1 MWKYRDCVGLAR
13 FQKEYVLG
21 EYANFFTLMCRRK
34 RSVCWES
41 IGIVLGVFGIMLR
54 CAETNCVNTDM
65 DYINTDIDKIYFL
78 VFPRSQ
84 TNACLEHISD
94 IPTLEGAYLCGSIG
108 IVLVWRAFKRN
119 MCWESKQTSS
129 H

>member
-1 MWKYRDCVGLAR
+1 M
-13 FQKEYVLG
+13 
-21 EYANFFTLMCRRK
+21 
-34 RSVCWES
+34 
-41 IGIVLGVFGIMLR
+41 LGVFVIMLR